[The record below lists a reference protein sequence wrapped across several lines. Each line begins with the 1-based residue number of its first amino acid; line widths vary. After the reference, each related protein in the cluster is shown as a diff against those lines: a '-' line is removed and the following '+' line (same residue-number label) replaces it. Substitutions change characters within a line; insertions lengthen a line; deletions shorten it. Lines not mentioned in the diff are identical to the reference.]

1 MLLFMSYF
9 FSCDF
14 SYLGGSW
21 SPPFNPESHTSV
33 TAFYHFFLH
42 LVVLFF
48 LPLEGFPPILSFDI
62 SEVVSPLETGREHAK
77 TIEFF
82 LSGYCNK
89 KSFSSQ
95 YNALQYFVTSCF
107 WSEVHPCSTRDQNPR
122 DEGLTPFKI
131 VLLTHA
137 SIEST
142 WVTQDLSSFTT
153 KRRAVRERCCLNL
166 GSSEIMQTPLSHR
179 QCCAVSHTKHMLHCA
194 AASISYCCTV
204 GSNWEDHVDFFMLN
218 FCFIC
223 FCCSELLAPTS
234 FHFLW
239 FLNTQKEGSFLSVP
253 SNCISPQLPAC
264 LEYHIISTWNWYPET
279 EKAAAPACSSPSLP
293 IAYYCFYQENQNSPC
308 VFLPIYK
315 GLFPLPGILRS
326 KYSL

>member
-95 YNALQYFVTSCF
+95 YNALQYFVTSWF

-142 WVTQDLSSFTT
+142 WVTQDLSIFTT
-153 KRRAVRERCCLNL
+153 ERRAVRERRCLNL

-179 QCCAVSHTKHMLHCA
+179 QCCAVSHTKHIALCCCFHLLLLHCGKKLRRSCWLFHVEFLFHLLLLFWTRLPPLFTFSGSSTPRKKVLFSLSLPT
-194 AASISYCCTV
+194 ASPHSSLLAWSIISY
-204 GSNWEDHVDFFMLN
+204 
-218 FCFIC
+218 
-223 FCCSELLAPTS
+223 
-234 FHFLW
+234 HFYLK
-239 FLNTQKEGSFLSVP
+239 LIP
-253 SNCISPQLPAC
+253 
-264 LEYHIISTWNWYPET
+264 WNR
-279 EKAAAPACSSPSLP
+279 KSSSPSLQQP
-293 IAYYCFYQENQNSPC
+293 ITANCLLL
-308 VFLPIYK
+308 FLSGKPEQS
-315 GLFPLPGILRS
+315 LRIFTN
-326 KYSL
+326 L